1 MIRLEE
7 KDLRD
12 CGASVVKRESVEVG
26 IGRGMVQGRLY
37 RL

>member
-7 KDLRD
+7 KD
-12 CGASVVKRESVEVG
+12 VVKRESVEVG